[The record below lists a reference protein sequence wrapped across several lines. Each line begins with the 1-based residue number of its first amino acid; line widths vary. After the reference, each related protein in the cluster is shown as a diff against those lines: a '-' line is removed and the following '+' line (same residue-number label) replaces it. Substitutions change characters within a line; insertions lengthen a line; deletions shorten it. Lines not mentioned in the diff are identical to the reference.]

1 MDGLKDCVPFRA
13 EQSPQ
18 LDLFAD
24 IPTCVEQTDSIY
36 KIPLMYHEQGLDIR
50 ILKHFNMLDGAPEPD
65 MSKWKNIVLENYL
78 RRSAKTAL
86 LINASGK

>member
-24 IPTCVEQTDSIY
+24 IPTKKKNPLKACPKSICPMPCL
-36 KIPLMYHEQGLDIR
+36 ISENA
-50 ILKHFNMLDGAPEPD
+50 LK
-65 MSKWKNIVLENYL
+65 KNEAIVAEAQAMIEAAI
-78 RRSAKTAL
+78 AKL
-86 LINASGK
+86 